1 MFKHILLAT
10 NGSES
15 AQKAED
21 HALYLT
27 KTSGA
32 VLTVVHVIDDSL
44 CHYGHVDQLVSG
56 EAKDSFVTYVIS
68 EAEAAYQR
76 IIQRFSRKA
85 AALGVEYSLKYKQG
99 VVVKEIVAAANQGQ
113 ADLIIMGGQHS
124 AKRKG
129 FFRLAT
135 LAERV
140 RAHTTCDTVTLH

>member
-27 KTSGA
+27 KISGA
-32 VLTVVHVIDDSL
+32 DLTVVHVIDDSL

-56 EAKDSFVTYVIS
+56 ETKDSFVAYVIS
-68 EAEAAYQR
+68 EAKAVSQG
-76 IIQRFSRKA
+76 IIQEFSRKA
-85 AALGVEYSLKYKQG
+85 ASLDVKYSLKFKQG
-99 VVVKEIVAAANQGQ
+99 VVAKEIVAAANQGQ

-124 AKRKG
+124 ARRKG
-129 FFRLAT
+129 FRLAT
-135 LAERV
+135 LA
-140 RAHTTCDTVTLH
+140 DKVTALTPCNTMTLR